1 MTFKDQIILDSMY
14 DKDFKIIR
22 SVHQTRYG
30 KHWIYYDSK
39 KWIVYPRPD
48 IDGNVWDLLCTM

>member
-1 MTFKDQIILDSMY
+1 MTFKNQIILDSMY

-30 KHWIYYDSK
+30 EHWVYYDNK
-39 KWIVYPRPD
+39 KMMVCPRPD
-48 IDGNVWDLLCTM
+48 INGNVWDLICAM